1 LPLVLHDRSRC
12 TPAMAAPRPSHR
24 RSRKISPML
33 KFAVKTQSAVAR
45 RKAEIEER
53 GATAV
58 EYGLMVGLIAVA
70 IIGAVSFL
78 SKSVKTTFNRSG
90 NAMNSASSS

>member
-1 LPLVLHDRSRC
+1 
-12 TPAMAAPRPSHR
+12 
-24 RSRKISPML
+24 ML
-33 KFAVKTQSAVAR
+33 SSFVSVQSWVAS

-78 SKSVKTTFNRSG
+78 SNSVKSTFNKTG
-90 NAMNSASSS
+90 NAMNTVSSS

>member
-1 LPLVLHDRSRC
+1 
-12 TPAMAAPRPSHR
+12 
-24 RSRKISPML
+24 ML
-33 KFAVKTQSAVAR
+33 KSLVSVQSWVAT
-45 RKAEIEER
+45 RKAEIDER

-78 SKSVKTTFNRSG
+78 SNSVKTTFNKAG
-90 NAMNSASSS
+90 NSMNNVSSS

>member
-1 LPLVLHDRSRC
+1 
-12 TPAMAAPRPSHR
+12 
-24 RSRKISPML
+24 ML
-33 KFAVKTQSAVAR
+33 TLAVTIQSAVAR
-45 RKAEIEER
+45 RKAEIDER

-78 SKSVKTTFNRSG
+78 SRSVRTTFNKSG
-90 NAMNSASSS
+90 NAMNSVSSS

>member
-1 LPLVLHDRSRC
+1 
-12 TPAMAAPRPSHR
+12 
-24 RSRKISPML
+24 ML
-33 KFAVKTQSAVAR
+33 KLAVKIQIAVAR
-45 RKAEIEER
+45 HRAEVEER

-90 NAMNSASSS
+90 NAMNSVSSS

>member
-1 LPLVLHDRSRC
+1 MIKSIVS
-12 TPAMAAPRPSHR
+12 A
-24 RSRKISPML
+24 
-33 KFAVKTQSAVAR
+33 QSWINS

-70 IIGAVSFL
+70 IIGAVGFL
-78 SKSVKTTFNRSG
+78 SKSVQKSFNTTG
-90 NAMNSASSS
+90 NAINNAS

>member
-1 LPLVLHDRSRC
+1 
-12 TPAMAAPRPSHR
+12 
-24 RSRKISPML
+24 ML
-33 KFAVKTQSAVAR
+33 KLAVQTQSAVAS

-78 SKSVKTTFNRSG
+78 SKSVKTTFNRAG
-90 NAMNSASSS
+90 NEMNRVPSS

>member
-1 LPLVLHDRSRC
+1 MC
-12 TPAMAAPRPSHR
+12 T
-24 RSRKISPML
+24 L
-33 KFAVKTQSAVAR
+33 AVKIQTAITSR
-45 RKAEIEER
+45 RAELEER

-90 NAMNSASSS
+90 NAMNSVSSS

>member
-1 LPLVLHDRSRC
+1 
-12 TPAMAAPRPSHR
+12 
-24 RSRKISPML
+24 ML
-33 KFAVKTQSAVAR
+33 KSLVSVQSWVAT
-45 RKAEIEER
+45 RKAEIDER

-78 SKSVKTTFNRSG
+78 SNSVKSTFNRAG
-90 NAMNSASSS
+90 NSMNGVSSS

>member
-1 LPLVLHDRSRC
+1 MRTL
-12 TPAMAAPRPSHR
+12 
-24 RSRKISPML
+24 
-33 KFAVKTQSAVAR
+33 AVKIQTAITSR
-45 RKAEIEER
+45 RAELEER

-90 NAMNSASSS
+90 NAMNSVSSS

>member
-1 LPLVLHDRSRC
+1 MHPETPRSPPLFNHSTPSERLPTLLELFVS
-12 TPAMAAPRPSHR
+12 
-24 RSRKISPML
+24 I
-33 KFAVKTQSAVAR
+33 QSWVAS